1 MIVLIADI
9 YHRAIMLPRL
19 KHEVEMRERERQL
32 EAERI
37 AAGRAGEV
45 LNSMAGGLS
54 NSADMGGQQQQP
66 SLDEQTH
73 TSAPNRLEAPK
84 SPQIGNR
91 ALNAVLTAL
100 SNYNDEDNEEIN
112 AINGWGVES
121 EVEGTRSWD
130 RPIVLHGSDGILTK
144 HRHHQAHSNEE
155 DGMEQF
161 HSPYRVM
168 EDLDAIDRICI
179 QEGSG
184 GRPAYNWIG
193 AFYDSKQELIAHFR
207 DSWRDIIDDEE
218 SNRLEKFLLVCEF
231 PVTVFR
237 KVCLLLLSRYRVEV
251 CSLTNLIIVLQF
263 TIAIP
268 CEGSYCRP
276 LVALALAF
284 SPLWF
289 GFYLHMQFDIDLWD
303 IRMVIFLS
311 IMSILG
317 ILVIRYAPGGD
328 GTMAAYIS
336 VPVALF
342 GFVVA
347 ATWIGKFFP
356 CA

>member
-1 MIVLIADI
+1 
-9 YHRAIMLPRL
+9 MLPRL

-32 EAERI
+32 EAERV
-37 AAGRAGEV
+37 AASKAGEV
-45 LNSMAGGLS
+45 LNSMAGGMS
-54 NSADMGGQQQQP
+54 NSADMGEQRNQP
-66 SLDEQTH
+66 ALDEQTH
-73 TSAPNRLEAPK
+73 ASAPNRLQAAESPK
-84 SPQIGNR
+84 LGNR

-100 SNYNDEDNEEIN
+100 SNYNDEDNEEIH
-112 AINGWGVES
+112 AVNGWGVES
-121 EVEGTRSWD
+121 EIEGSRSWD
-130 RPIVLHGSDGILTK
+130 RPIVLHGTDGILTK
-144 HRHHQAHSNEE
+144 HHHHHAHSNEE

-168 EDLDAIDRICI
+168 DDLDAIDRMCI

-207 DSWRDIIDDEE
+207 DCWRDIIDDDE
-218 SNRLEKFLLVCEF
+218 SNGIEKFLLVCEF

-237 KVCLLLLSRYRVEV
+237 KVCELIMSPYREWKFVLV
-251 CSLTNLIIVLQF
+251 RLTNLIVFFQL

-289 GFYLHMQFDIDLWD
+289 GFYLHMQFDINLWD
-303 IRMVIFLS
+303 VRMVIFLS
-311 IMSILG
+311 IMSFLG

-328 GTMAAYIS
+328 GTMAAHIS
-336 VPVALF
+336 VPVALY

-347 ATWIGKFFP
+347 ATWIG
-356 CA
+356 